1 MTRIAINGFGR
12 IGRCVFR
19 ALAERDDLDLDLV
32 AINELAPAESIAYL
46 ARYDSTHGRF
56 DGRVEVKHEQ
66 GGDKLLVNGKAIHLS
81 HTDSAQGAPWYKEQ
95 VDILIESS
103 GAYTDRATAQSHL
116 DAGAKKLIFSQP
128 AETDVDAT
136 IVFGVNHQ
144 DLCSENQII
153 SAGSCTTNCVVP
165 PLKVLDD
172 AFGIDSVMVRTLH
185 AAMNDQPV
193 IDAYH
198 HADLRRNRAAFES
211 MIPVETE
218 LAKGIARILPG
229 LENKVEA
236 NALRLPISDVSAM
249 DIGVILSRDVNL
261 DQVKSLFLEVAGND
275 FCGVLGCTSEPLVSC
290 DFVHDPRSGVIDLQ
304 QISLSGARHLK
315 LLVWFDNEWGYAN
328 RVLDI
333 ANHLAGFSN

>member
-19 ALAERDDLDLDLV
+19 ALAERDDLGLELV

-56 DGRVEVKHEQ
+56 SGDVFVEN
-66 GGDKLLVNGKAIHLS
+66 DKLLLDGRAIQLS
-81 HTDSAQGAPWYKEQ
+81 HAESFNGVPWRDQ
-95 VDILIESS
+95 DIDILIESS
-103 GAYTDRATAQSHL
+103 GSYSDRATAEKHL

-128 AETDVDAT
+128 AEADVDAT
-136 IVFGVNHQ
+136 IVFGVNQ
-144 DLCSENQII
+144 DDLTIESRVV
-153 SAGSCTTNCVVP
+153 SAASCTTNCVVP
-165 PLKVLDD
+165 PLKALDD
-172 AFGIDSVMVRTLH
+172 AFGVESVMVRTLH

-218 LAKGIARILPG
+218 LAKGIARILPSMQG
-229 LENKVEA
+229 KVQA
-236 NALRLPISDVSAM
+236 SALRLPISDVSAM
-249 DIGVILSRDVNL
+249 DIGVILARDVDL
-261 DQVKSLFLEVAGND
+261 DEVKTLLSEICVTEFS
-275 FCGVLGCTSEPLVSC
+275 GVLGVTNEPLVSC
-290 DFVHDPRSGVIDLQ
+290 DFVHDARSGVIDLQ
-304 QISLSGARHLK
+304 QLSLSGSRHLK

-333 ANHLAGFSN
+333 ANHLSLLSNA

>member
-19 ALAERDDLDLDLV
+19 ALAERADLDLELV

-56 DGRVEVKHEQ
+56 SEAVSVEGETLVVKGE
-66 GGDKLLVNGKAIHLS
+66 GIRLS
-81 HTDSAQGAPWYKEQ
+81 HSATPEDAPWKEEKI
-95 VDILIESS
+95 DILIDSS
-103 GAYTDRATAQSHL
+103 GAYSDRATAQKHL
-116 DAGAKKLIFSQP
+116 DAGAKKMIFSQP
-128 AETDVDAT
+128 AESNVDAT
-136 IVFGVNHQ
+136 TVYGVNHL
-144 DLCSENQII
+144 DLTSSSRIV
-153 SAGSCTTNCVVP
+153 SAASCTTNCVVP
-165 PLKVLDD
+165 PLKALQE
-172 AFGIDSVMVRTLH
+172 AFGIESVMVRTLH

-198 HADLRRNRAAFES
+198 HDDLRRNRAAFES

-218 LAKGIARILPG
+218 LAKGIARVLPT
-229 LENKVEA
+229 LEGKVQA

-249 DIGVILSRDVNL
+249 DIGLILSRDVDL
-261 DQVKSLFLEVAGND
+261 DEVKSLILEVCATQ
-275 FCGVLGCTSEPLVSC
+275 FSGVLGCTTEPLVSC
-290 DFVHDPRSGVIDLQ
+290 DFVHDARSGVVDLQ
-304 QISLSGARHLK
+304 QLSLSGSRHLK

-333 ANHLAGFSN
+333 ANHLAGLSN